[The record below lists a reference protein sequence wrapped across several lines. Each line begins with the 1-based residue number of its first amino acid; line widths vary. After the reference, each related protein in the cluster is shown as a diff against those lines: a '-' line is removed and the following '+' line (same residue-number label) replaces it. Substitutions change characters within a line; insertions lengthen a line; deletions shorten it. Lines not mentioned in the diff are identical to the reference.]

1 MKHPVLKRS
10 LRHCAV
16 LALTFAFACSSKD
29 KRKDDDDDGTIKLSS
44 AKSATSAA
52 ASSPVTSA
60 PPTVAQPSAPAPSP
74 SSTEDP
80 YRPTA
85 EPTIPASVAQ
95 GRVDPKEVTR
105 APGGRAVKRSAT
117 EVDLASSLSFTPDTD
132 PYCKSNADITDALK
146 QLGYDIDKELRRV
159 SSLSDAEEEKIGDEA
174 FQEVLKAKQ
183 FQGKVDTSA
192 MADYRRYIAE
202 LAVPLLASVERKGV
216 VYDFHTIDDPTV
228 NAFAIPGG
236 HIFFYRG
243 ILEKPRRL
251 ENEAQ
256 LAGVLAHEINHVDRR
271 HTIAIFEYLKNLGG
285 LAGPAG
291 DIGAVVVNMARHPFS
306 TTQEDESDTFAVKF
320 LIAAEYSP
328 KQFAQMW
335 RNWDQLDGREKP
347 SNPLEAGLEA
357 ILATHSAP
365 ARRACNA
372 MRVTMSSKSPDIER
386 YYVGTTNFKEKKP
399 RARQQY

>member
-1 MKHPVLKRS
+1 MKH
-10 LRHCAV
+10 LRLCAA
-16 LALTFAFACSSKD
+16 LALTLAVGCPSND
-29 KRKDDDDDGTIKLSS
+29 KKKGDDDDDGTIKISS
-44 AKSATSAA
+44 GKSA
-52 ASSPVTSA
+52 
-60 PPTVAQPSAPAPSP
+60 SP
-74 SSTEDP
+74 SSPPVTVTPPPIPSAALPTAIPPGPSSTDDP
-80 YRPTA
+80 YRPSA

-105 APGGRAVKRSAT
+105 APGGRAVKRSAK
-117 EVDLASSLSFTPDTD
+117 EVDLASTLSFTPDTD
-132 PYCKSNADITDALK
+132 PYCKSNADIADALK
-146 QLGYDIDKELRRV
+146 QLGYDIDKELRKV
-159 SSLSDAEEEKIGDEA
+159 SSISDADEEKIGDEA
-174 FQEVLKAKQ
+174 FQEVMKAKQ
-183 FQGKVDTSA
+183 FRGKVDTAS
-192 MADYRRYIAE
+192 MADYRQYIAE
-202 LAVPLLASVERKGV
+202 LAVPLLASVERKGI
-216 VYDFHTIDDPTV
+216 VYDFHTIDDATV

-236 HIFFYRG
+236 HVFFYRG
-243 ILEKPRRL
+243 ILEKPRRI

-335 RNWDQLDGREKP
+335 KNWDQLDGQEKP
-347 SNPLEAGLEA
+347 SNPIEAGLEA

-365 ARRACNA
+365 ARRSCNA
-372 MRVTMSSKSPDIER
+372 QRVTMSSKSPDIER
-386 YYVGTTNFKEKKP
+386 YYVGTTNYKEKKP
-399 RARQQY
+399 RAKQQY

>member
-1 MKHPVLKRS
+1 MKPRIVRP
-10 LRHCAV
+10 CAV
-16 LALTFAFACSSKD
+16 LALTLAFGCSSND
-29 KRKDDDDDGTIKLSS
+29 KQKRDDDDGTFKISS
-44 AKSATSAA
+44 GKSA
-52 ASSPVTSA
+52 
-60 PPTVAQPSAPAPSP
+60 SP
-74 SSTEDP
+74 SSQPVTVTPPPIPSAALPSAVPPGPSSSDDP
-80 YRPTA
+80 YRPSA
-85 EPTIPASVAQ
+85 EPSIPASVAQ
-95 GRVDPKEVTR
+95 GRVDPKEVVR
-105 APGGRAVKRSAT
+105 APGGRAVKRAAK
-117 EVDLASSLSFTPDTD
+117 EVDLASTLSFTPDTD

-146 QLGYDIDKELRRV
+146 QLGYDIDKELRKV
-159 SSLSDAEEEKIGDEA
+159 SSISDADEEKIGDEA

-183 FQGKVDTSA
+183 FRGKVDTAS

-236 HIFFYRG
+236 HVFFYRG
-243 ILEKPRRL
+243 ILEKPRRI

-335 RNWDQLDGREKP
+335 KNWDQLDGQEKP
-347 SNPLEAGLEA
+347 SNPIEAGLEA

-372 MRVTMSSKSPDIER
+372 QRVTMSSKSPDIER
-386 YYVGTTNFKEKKP
+386 YYVGTTNYREKKP
-399 RARQQY
+399 RAKQQY